1 MRSPFASHRCVTL
14 ITRQTDEDSLP
25 LPPGDQ
31 GGFLK
36 MRLKQQVLAQ
46 VLQAC
51 KWQCPGGSF
60 FLTAALEKTGGPGFS
75 LRAGEVFRASG
86 GGGVWECWEVP
97 SLFLPPLVLTSCTM
111 DRSHGRRHPWFWS
124 NTLTASSKWHY
135 AKHFISTLYF
145 NPPSYSAT

>member
-36 MRLKQQVLAQ
+36 RRLKQQVLAQ

-60 FLTAALEKTGGPGFS
+60 FLTAALEKTGAQASHSGLERS
-75 LRAGEVFRASG
+75 LEPAGEEVFGNAGR
-86 GGGVWECWEVP
+86 
-97 SLFLPPLVLTSCTM
+97 SL
-111 DRSHGRRHPWFWS
+111 
-124 NTLTASSKWHY
+124 A
-135 AKHFISTLYF
+135 YF
-145 NPPSYSAT
+145 SPH